1 MILRIFSDQT
11 VDKGICPEQH
21 RKNDG
26 CIDSCFQQIDALLTA
41 DECQYQ
47 RGYIESGQGNDTD
60 ESGDLF

>member
-1 MILRIFSDQT
+1 MPRAA
-11 VDKGICPEQH
+11 PEE
-21 RKNDG
+21 RG